1 MRDQIFAGELDNL
14 LNNISRVQHLIV
26 LFDDLPLMVIEVGHG
41 SLQETCCESCHVR
54 DGTVD
59 EELFYDLLV
68 REDLAEPQCQAD
80 VVLESLSDDPDQE
93 WDLCADA
100 CSKCYSQRERDDILE
115 DFELIFTAVD
125 STSADSLQI
134 GGSGR
139 QVV

>member
-1 MRDQIFAGELDNL
+1 
-14 LNNISRVQHLIV
+14 
-26 LFDDLPLMVIEVGHG
+26 MVIEVGHG

-59 EELFYDLLV
+59 KKLFDDLLV
-68 REDLAEPQCQAD
+68 GEDLAEPQCQAD
-80 VVLESLSDDPDQE
+80 IVLKSLSDDPDQE

-100 CSKCYSQRERDDILE
+100 RSECYSQRERDDILE
-115 DFELIFTAVD
+115 DLKLIFANVD

-134 GGSGR
+134 SGPGR